1 MAQVTRKVTLK
12 DIAQQIG
19 CSKAVVSTVL
29 NRSKGNTGV
38 SQGMRERIELVAAEM
53 GYRPNFSSQSLARQR
68 TQTLGAYIPPQPWGS
83 IGSTYESVI
92 FRGIEKACQE
102 LDYDLLVFNR
112 FGDLRHEHCMEK
124 LYQKRVDGLFL
135 VHAHGGCDWLDGFLQ
150 TGVPIVGVD
159 YTNPETEIDAV
170 SFDNLGAI
178 QMAMDHL
185 DSLGHTAIAYLG
197 PYSENM
203 KPDQSLRRLAYMNA
217 MRHRGLSLDAS
228 SLLSEVNSG
237 ISSYKPGDYH
247 ISAASKAAQHIHS
260 LSPEKRPTAIITYN
274 DMTAVDLIQD
284 LMDMGIDVPGQISVV
299 SVDDSYICRVL
310 RPRITSMSHP
320 LEVMGYRAAY
330 MLHNRIENGAQG
342 QTHGIHELYPS
353 EVVIRQTTSSPRQ

>member
-29 NRSKGNTGV
+29 NQSKGNTGV
-38 SQGMRERIELVAAEM
+38 SQPMREKIEQMALEM

-112 FGDLRHEHCMEK
+112 FGDLRHENCMEK

-135 VHAHGGCDWLDGFLQ
+135 VHAHGGCDWLEGFQ
-150 TGVPIVGVD
+150 KTNVPIVGVD
-159 YTNPETEIDAV
+159 YTNPEPDIDAV
-170 SFDNLGAI
+170 SFDNIGAI

-185 DSLGHTAIAYLG
+185 ISLGHKAIAYLG

-203 KPDQSLRRLAYMNA
+203 NPDQRLRRQAYIEA
-217 MRHRGLSLDAS
+217 MKRKGLSLS
-228 SLLSEVNSG
+228 HCSLLNEVQTDLY
-237 ISSYKPGDYH
+237 SYKTGDYH
-247 ISAASKAAQHIHS
+247 ISAANRAAQHIHS
-260 LSPEKRPTAIITYN
+260 LGAAERPTAIITYN

-284 LMDMGIDVPGQISVV
+284 LMDMGIDVPGRISVV
-299 SVDDSYICRVL
+299 SIDDSYICRVL

-320 LEVMGYRAAY
+320 LEAMGYRAAY
-330 MLHNRIENGAQG
+330 MLHNRIEQGASEDNL
-342 QTHGIHELYPS
+342 GIHELYPS
-353 EVVIRQTTSSPRQ
+353 EVVIRQTTTPPSR

>member
-29 NRSKGNTGV
+29 NQSKGNTGV
-38 SQGMRERIELVAAEM
+38 SQPMREKIEQMALEM

-112 FGDLRHEHCMEK
+112 FGDLRHENCMEK

-135 VHAHGGCDWLDGFLQ
+135 VHAHGGCDWLNGFIQ

-159 YTNPETEIDAV
+159 YTNPEPEIDAV
-170 SFDNLGAI
+170 SFDNVGAI
-178 QMAMDHL
+178 HL
-185 DSLGHTAIAYLG
+185 AVEHLISLGHQRIAYMG
-197 PYSENM
+197 PYSQNM
-203 KPDQSLRRLAYMNA
+203 NPDQSLRRETYLVA
-217 MRHRGLSLDAS
+217 MKKSGLSLTRN
-228 SLLSEVNSG
+228 SLLNEIDVQVYTA
-237 ISSYKPGDYH
+237 IDYH
-247 ISAASKAAQHIHS
+247 VSAASKAAHHIHG
-260 LSPEKRPTAIITYN
+260 LPVNERPTAIITYN

-284 LMDMGIDVPGQISVV
+284 LMDLGIDVPGKISVV

-320 LEVMGYRAAY
+320 LEDMGYRSAY
-330 MLHNRIENGAQG
+330 MLHNRIENGALDDNQ
-342 QTHGIHELYPS
+342 GIHELYPS
-353 EVVIRQTTSSPRQ
+353 EVVIRQTTAVPCK